1 MLYRMVKKI
10 FRKNI
15 VEGKKSR
22 MRAEETQNIENNKEI
37 FLKTWISRIGSS
49 RNLEYFGTKQTDK
62 RKLFTGFC
70 RANHGLSTCVVFFFL

>member
-1 MLYRMVKKI
+1 MLYRMVKKK

-15 VEGKKSR
+15 VEG
-22 MRAEETQNIENNKEI
+22 MRNWMGNGKTQIPEKNQEV
-37 FLKTWISRIGSS
+37 FLKTWVSRIGSS

-70 RANHGLSTCVVFFFL
+70 RANHGLSTCVLFFFL